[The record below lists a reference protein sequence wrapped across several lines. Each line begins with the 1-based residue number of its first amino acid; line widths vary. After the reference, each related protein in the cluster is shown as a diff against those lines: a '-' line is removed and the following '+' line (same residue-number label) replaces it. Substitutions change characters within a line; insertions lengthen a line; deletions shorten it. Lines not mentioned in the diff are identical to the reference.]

1 MITYFMT
8 LDKWKDIAILRDHL
22 FFHWHFFQNKGQS
35 IMSWN
40 GWNWQHRQGDSW
52 DVGDTFVGTRLFW
65 NFERILVNNKYI
77 WWCIYILNLNMIIYN
92 KICFDGY
99 KICTNKQETQNKL
112 SFFFEKETTCLV
124 LNICFYFCILIFN
137 ISVIFII
144 QSYS

>member
-1 MITYFMT
+1 MITSFMT
-8 LDKWKDIAILRDHL
+8 LKRYCHIKRPPFLSL
-22 FFHWHFFQNKGQS
+22 TFFQNKGQS
-35 IMSWN
+35 IMSWD

-65 NFERILVNNKYI
+65 NCERILVHNKYI

-99 KICTNKQETQNKL
+99 KICTNEQETQNKL
-112 SFFFEKETTCLV
+112 
-124 LNICFYFCILIFN
+124 CFWKGNNMSCVKHMFLFSHTHIQHQCYFHQ
-137 ISVIFII
+137 